1 MSLPKAETLFRA
13 FWIIAVI
20 ALLANV
26 VLAFF
31 RPALRPAVGW
41 ETIAKICWHAAL
53 GLLLFNVCLYFG
65 KVVLASYQPAR
76 MPRVIKPFQVSGGSE
91 DAARRGAT
99 LAALLSGRLAEIGK
113 QIRASEQSLEEAQTA
128 KPQVVASEG
137 REASIRPIDLPTD
150 VFRPLDLTMSVANV
164 ELGKLVGWVYGW
176 LAEDNALSLSVVYTG
191 DKAVATGHLTGQSDE
206 MIWVEGPGNDDLQ
219 LISDLA
225 YAIAQKPYAVRYP
238 ELEYLKPRDFGA
250 LLGSLHR
257 VANLSRKAPRIGVT
271 ADEYGAEYKVLEP
284 LLRLHL
290 PKWRPLLRLVADL
303 AERSDQTDEAI
314 ALYKQLLAL
323 YDLPA
328 EAEDRDATT
337 KKIDTLHSKLL
348 AASAPPIAVSNTGT
362 EPTAKKVRAALH
374 IPPAPPPHLGRPLIG
389 IAGAAPAPG
398 ILPDGAQSKL
408 LKTPKAEKGQPDQFL
423 IEHVGR
429 LVSSIQMVFPEV
441 DFVFVQMDSRDGAM
455 SLREIS
461 EALAVMLKSDPVP
474 DIILHPYS
482 GGTGNDPLPQILIE
496 NILARD
502 ILLVLAAGNNSESAK
517 SPLPPFPKGS
527 PLGPGQPLRKQ
538 IAVAAAA
545 SFDGKPAPFTQRDV
559 EVLWAPGL
567 EIDGQSGTSFSA
579 ALTAGAVAW
588 IKAIHPDVKPA
599 DIVAALQETSNAN
612 ADPAIK
618 IIDVQAALEKLA
630 PVKNP

>member
-1 MSLPKAETLFRA
+1 MSVPKAETIFRTL
-13 FWIIAVI
+13 WMI
-20 ALLANV
+20 ALAAVLVNV
-26 VLAFF
+26 ALIIF
-31 RPALRPAVGW
+31 RPALRPAIGW
-41 ETIAKICWHAAL
+41 ETVAKVCWHAAL

-65 KVVLASYQPAR
+65 KIVWAAYEPAR
-76 MPRVIKPFQVSGGSE
+76 IPSVIKPFQVSGGTE
-91 DAARRGAT
+91 DAAKRGAT
-99 LAALLSGRLAEIGK
+99 LAHLLSGRLAEIGK
-113 QIRASEQSLEEAQTA
+113 QIRASEQSLEEAQTT

-164 ELGKLVGWVYGW
+164 EVGKLVGWVYGW

-191 DKAVATGHLTGQSDE
+191 DKAVATGRLKGRSDE

-238 ELEYLKPRDFGA
+238 ELEYLQPRDFGA

-303 AERSDQTDEAI
+303 AERSDQTDEAL

-328 EAEDRDATT
+328 EVEDRDATT
-337 KKIDTLHSKLL
+337 KKIDTLNSKLL
-348 AASAPPIAVSNTGT
+348 AASATPIAVSTTGT
-362 EPTAKKVRAALH
+362 EPTTKKIRATLH
-374 IPPAPPPHLGRPLIG
+374 VPTDRPPQLRRPLIG
-389 IAGAAPAPG
+389 IAGAGPAQG
-398 ILPDGAQSKL
+398 ILPAGVQSKI
-408 LKTPKAEKGQPDQFL
+408 LKTPKAEQGQPDQFL

-429 LVSSIQMVFPEV
+429 LVSNIRMVLPEV
-441 DFVFVQMDSRDGAM
+441 DFVFVQMDSRGGAM
-455 SLREIS
+455 SVS
-461 EALAVMLKSDPVP
+461 ELNAALSVMLKSDPVP
-474 DIILHPYS
+474 DIILHPY
-482 GGTGNDPLPQILIE
+482 GMLRADPLPRIVIE
-496 NILARD
+496 SVLAQD
-502 ILLVLAAGNNSESAK
+502 ILLVLAAGNNSESATN
-517 SPLPPFPKGS
+517 PVPPFPEGS
-527 PLGPGQPLRKQ
+527 RLGPGQPLRKQ

-545 SFDGKPAPFTQRDV
+545 DFDGKPAQFTQRDAD
-559 EVLWAPGL
+559 VLWAPGV

-579 ALTAGAVAW
+579 ALTAGAAAW
-588 IKAIHPDVKPA
+588 IKATHPDIKPA
-599 DIVAALQETSNAN
+599 NIVAALQETSRAG
-612 ADPAIK
+612 ADPAVK

-630 PVKNP
+630 AVNHP